1 MTLDLM
7 RYESRNRLRGTFVL
21 AVLLG
26 LFALLMIALFPSVA
40 ESGADFEAYIESL
53 PPSVREGFGVS
64 GADITTMEG
73 FLSTEFYQFVWLLLL
88 GLYVTYTAGG
98 IVASDIENGRMDLLL
113 AAPISRAQVL
123 LEKFLSLLTT
133 VVVLNLLMPLFVYGG
148 AILIEESIDATG
160 LVAVHL
166 LSIPYLLV
174 CGAFGTLLS
183 VTIHRADV
191 ARRGGIGA
199 LFVLFVLEAVTTG
212 TDFEWLG
219 LLSPT
224 HYYDPTEILVEES
237 YDLVGAAILIVAT
250 VVLLAASR
258 VIFERVDV

>member
-21 AVLLG
+21 SVLLG
-26 LFALLMIALFPSVA
+26 LFALLMIGLFPSVA

-73 FLSTEFYQFVWLLLL
+73 FLSTEFYGFVWLLLL
-88 GLYVTYTAGG
+88 GLYVTYAAGG
-98 IVASDIENGRMDLLL
+98 LVAGDIESGQMDMLL
-113 AAPISRAQVL
+113 AAPVSRAQVL
-123 LEKFLSLLTT
+123 IEKFLSLLTT
-133 VVVLNLLMPLFVYGG
+133 VVTLNLLLPLFVYAG
-148 AILIEESIDATG
+148 AILVDESIDAFD
-160 LVAVHL
+160 LVVVHA
-166 LSIPYLLV
+166 LSIPYLLA

-183 VTIHRADV
+183 VSVHRADV

-199 LFVLFVLEAVTTG
+199 VFVLFVLEAVTTD

-224 HYYDPTEILVEES
+224 RYYDPTEILVEGS
-237 YDLVGAAILIVAT
+237 YDLVGAAVLVVAT
-250 VVLLAASR
+250 VALLVASR